1 MALESRVSSEAL
13 GRYVDGRIALGA
25 DVGER
30 IKLEKKDVRDDVV
43 EASGRRTQKK
53 KAGSGVPG
61 RSCVRR
67 RVLGPLVASSPY
79 PKGQQGVRREAKKN
93 TKLADKPDHSIVA
106 LCGLAVTVRLVG

>member
-1 MALESRVSSEAL
+1 MGVLRWVLMLVKGSSW
-13 GRYVDGRIALGA
+13 
-25 DVGER
+25 
-30 IKLEKKDVRDDVV
+30 KKKDVRDDVV
-43 EASGRRTQKK
+43 EASGRRAQKK

-93 TKLADKPDHSIVA
+93 TKLADKPDIRSSHCAAWLLRYVWLVSQN
-106 LCGLAVTVRLVG
+106 RLLSTPFRG